1 MAAGTSNYRS
11 MALFSAVR
19 AGDAHAVAAWL
30 DEGGGVD
37 AGCAEFSGAT
47 LLMTAAAVGQEAI
60 VRMLLQRG
68 ASVNLQTSDW
78 SLGQARAGWMRENG
92 DVRYTHQYKHS

>member
-1 MAAGTSNYRS
+1 MDANATTELATFEAARD
-11 MALFSAVR
+11 
-19 AGDAHAVAAWL
+19 GDAHAVAAWL
-30 DEGGGVD
+30 DGGGGVD
-37 AGCAEFSGAT
+37 AGCAERKGAT
-47 LLMTAAAVGQEAI
+47 LLMAAVAGGQEAI